1 MLSLTA
7 AFWIMVFIFAFVGMM
22 RGWSKEV
29 VVTLSVI
36 LALFTINQFFPTIFG
51 FIGWQET
58 VTPPPVPPPVPPPD
72 VRRWEFAVMSI
83 FLLALAFFGYQ
94 GPALARSSVGARLT
108 RHDNI
113 TDKVLGFLVG
123 ALNGWLIVG
132 SIWSFLEY
140 QLVAASNWVRCSPE
154 VPYPFDPTR
163 IIRPAPELALIIDN
177 LPVPFLTQ
185 SPYILPLLLVGVV
198 IFVLVVLV

>member
-29 VVTLSVI
+29 VVTLSVV

-51 FIGWQET
+51 FVGWQQSPAIN
-58 VTPPPVPPPVPPPD
+58 PPPVPSPEL
-72 VRRWEFAVMSI
+72 RRWEFAVMSA
-83 FLLALAFFGYQ
+83 FLLSLAFFGYQ

-123 ALNGWLIVG
+123 GLNGWLIIG
-132 SIWSFLEY
+132 SIWSFLEF
-140 QLVAASNWVRCSPE
+140 QLVEASKWVRFTSDI
-154 VPYPFDPTR
+154 PYPFDPAR
-163 IIRPAPELALIIDN
+163 ISRPASDIATIIDN
-177 LPVPFLTQ
+177 LPIPFLTQ